1 MLVTKSV
8 FKLIFGLSNYQ
19 TCTFP
24 SKTVTC
30 FSYLVK
36 CDVTITNHCGTHTP
50 TCELGGI
57 RTWRVAL
64 ILSETTAISTERYNF
79 SLFIVKVFSGKLFQK
94 KIPDFCA
101 KRG

>member
-1 MLVTKSV
+1 MSQLQITVVPIHRRVSSV
-8 FKLIFGLSNYQ
+8 GF
-19 TCTFP
+19 
-24 SKTVTC
+24 
-30 FSYLVK
+30 
-36 CDVTITNHCGTHTP
+36 
-50 TCELGGI
+50 ELG
-57 RTWRVAL
+57 VAL